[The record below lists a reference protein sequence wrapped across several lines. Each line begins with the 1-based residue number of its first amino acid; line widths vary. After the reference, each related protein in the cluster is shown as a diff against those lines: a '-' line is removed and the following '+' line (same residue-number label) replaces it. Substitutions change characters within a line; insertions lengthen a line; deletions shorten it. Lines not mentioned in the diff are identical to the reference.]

1 MELQSK
7 PVSIARIMSAMS
19 DLFHRAVVSA
29 GARLVHKWC
38 TRGRQG
44 MPEPGRRLIRGC
56 RASGWFS
63 LVCASGSVRRLAVL
77 T

>member
-19 DLFHRAVVSA
+19 DLFHR
-29 GARLVHKWC
+29 RLCLLVHAWC
-38 TRGRQG
+38 TSGAQEGDKEWRSQG
-44 MPEPGRRLIRGC
+44 GGLIRGC